1 MFTFN
6 KDNALEYMKSTIR
19 NRRTKLFPELD
30 TQFMKALETGN
41 TTLQAEIVSKKEIL
55 RNITDIN
62 IDSVTTRDELV
73 ALWPED
79 ILGDNP
85 FPKNL

>member
-6 KDNALEYMKSTIR
+6 KNSALEYMKHTIR
-19 NRRTKLFPELD
+19 NKRAKLFPELD
-30 TQFMKALETGN
+30 TQFMKALESGN
-41 TTLQAEIVSKKEIL
+41 TTLQAEIVAKKEIL

-62 IDSVTTRDELV
+62 IDNVTTRDELIE
-73 ALWPED
+73 LWPDD
-79 ILGDNP
+79 ILGPNP

>member
-6 KDNALEYMKSTIR
+6 KDNALEYMKYTIR
-19 NRRTKLFPELD
+19 NKRARLFPELD

-41 TTLQAEIVSKKEIL
+41 TTLQSEIVAKKEIL

-62 IDSVTTRDELV
+62 IDNVTNRDELI

-79 ILGDNP
+79 ILGPNP
-85 FPKNL
+85 FPKN

>member
-6 KDNALEYMKSTIR
+6 KDSALEYMKHTMR
-19 NRRTKLFPELD
+19 NKRTRLFPELD
-30 TQFMKALETGN
+30 LQFMKALETGN
-41 TTLQAEIVSKKEIL
+41 IELQNQIISQKEIL

-62 IDSVTTRDELV
+62 IDNVTTRDELI

-79 ILGDNP
+79 ILGTNP
-85 FPKNL
+85 FPQN